1 MIRKILSILKYKLS
15 PFKSELYWD
24 KRYSQN
30 KTSGSGSYGKLAK
43 YKAKIINE
51 FILEN
56 NIDNV
61 IEWGCGDGNQLKYMH
76 YNNYIGYDISPAII
90 SKCKKLFKNDRTRKF
105 ELNNNYKNETADL
118 SLSLDVIF
126 HLIEDDIFDDYM
138 NRLFNSSRKYVIIYS
153 SNTNKQPDKKV
164 VHFKNRKFTDW
175 IDLYKN
181 NFKLIKF
188 IKNEYPVA
196 LSVSDFYIYKKN
208 D

>member
-1 MIRKILSILKYKLS
+1 
-15 PFKSELYWD
+15 
-24 KRYSQN
+24 
-30 KTSGSGSYGKLAK
+30 
-43 YKAKIINE
+43 
-51 FILEN
+51 
-56 NIDNV
+56 
-61 IEWGCGDGNQLKYMH
+61 
-76 YNNYIGYDISPAII
+76 
-90 SKCKKLFKNDRTRKF
+90 
-105 ELNNNYKNETADL
+105 
-118 SLSLDVIF
+118 
-126 HLIEDDIFDDYM
+126 
-138 NRLFNSSRKYVIIYS
+138 RLFNSSRKYVIIYS